1 MNSIKK
7 SKLNILISFSY
18 QVIALA
24 LGLLIPRIT
33 MTSYGS
39 NINGLLSSALQFVG
53 YLNLFEAGVQAVATK
68 SLYKTVGN
76 DDKAGTNS
84 ILAAVNKNY
93 KKIGVYYLAGLM
105 ILSSLYPL
113 FI

>member
-1 MNSIKK
+1 MNSIKN

-39 NINGLLSSALQFVG
+39 NINGLLSTAQQYVG
-53 YLNLFEAGVQAVATK
+53 NLNLFEAGVQAVATK
-68 SLYKTVGN
+68 S
-76 DDKAGTNS
+76 
-84 ILAAVNKNY
+84 
-93 KKIGVYYLAGLM
+93 
-105 ILSSLYPL
+105 
-113 FI
+113 